1 MSAAQPLAEQLVEC
15 ERWCAARSE
24 KEWLPVAEQ
33 GLRILPAHRAELVR
47 PLPGQEARPDGWL
60 VRAVAM
66 GFGLWCLIGLML
78 LGMAAM
84 VYVMSFTLVE
94 KTGHP
99 FLYALPLSLPGWAMV
114 LYLPLQMLIRDY
126 ELVLADDCLVVR
138 RKVLWRFVQE
148 WRLPVA
154 GEVRVGLAYRGV
166 QARRSAKH
174 GGSFGQLSV
183 VVASGEAEVVFGTD
197 LGHEERA
204 RLAILIDDF
213 YNGA

>member
-1 MSAAQPLAEQLVEC
+1 M
-15 ERWCAARSE
+15 
-24 KEWLPVAEQ
+24 PVAEK

-60 VRAVAM
+60 LRAVSM
-66 GFGLWCLIGLML
+66 GPFLWCLIGLML

-84 VYVMSFTLVE
+84 AYVTSFTLVE
-94 KTGHP
+94 RTGHP
-99 FLYALPLSLPGWAMV
+99 FLYAFLLSLPPWALV

-126 ELVLADDCLVVR
+126 ELILGDDLLVVR
-138 RKVLWRFVQE
+138 RKVLWRFAQE

-183 VVASGEAEVVFGTD
+183 VVGCGEAEAVFGTD

-204 RLAILIDDF
+204 RLAILIDDY